1 MLSLQLT
8 RPFLWSKCPNFLPV
22 LPSMLL
28 KEHMILS
35 LQYCEFGSW
44 ELAHLNGIL
53 TFSVIT
59 IIIIITVL
67 WCMDMHGYACTA
79 QVWSSEGSIQE
90 PAPSSH
96 FGSHAQS
103 AFTWQAIH
111 QTQAFDLISL
121 CWFESQR
128 PDSLAP
134 SSSPCQPFNQCPLVA
149 LYASD
154 PVGAAVVLEV
164 NQTLQVRLT
173 LVMLQIISSTYVTR
187 EKCPLGLIFRSNFWQ
202 KETMLNLAQ
211 RFLTIEHVGT
221 LNTNLMSSNKIVAWL
236 NSNQRFNIIEK
247 EIGTLNLGVDP
258 QSLSAPC

>member
-8 RPFLWSKCPNFLPV
+8 RPFLWSKCSNFLPV

-53 TFSVIT
+53 TPSVIT

-67 WCMDMHGYACTA
+67 WCMDMRA
-79 QVWSSEGSIQE
+79 QHRCGAQRAAFRSLLLPPTLGHMPKVFLHDK
-90 PAPSSH
+90 PSTRPKH
-96 FGSHAQS
+96 
-103 AFTWQAIH
+103 WN
-111 QTQAFDLISL
+111 FDLVSL

-128 PDSLAP
+128 PDSIAP

-173 LVMLQIISSTYVTR
+173 LAMLQVISSTYVTR

-211 RFLTIEHVGT
+211 RFQTIEHVGT

-236 NSNQRFNIIEK
+236 NSNQRFNVIEK